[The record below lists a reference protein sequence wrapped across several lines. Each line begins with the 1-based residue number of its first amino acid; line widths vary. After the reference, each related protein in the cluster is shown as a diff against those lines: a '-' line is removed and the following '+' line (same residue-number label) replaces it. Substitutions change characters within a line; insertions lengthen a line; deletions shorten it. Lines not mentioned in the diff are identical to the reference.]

1 MERSAP
7 VGCGRRLAAV
17 TRRRRVVVEAAEL
30 MVFGLVLGLGI
41 RGCWGRGSM
50 AGGLR
55 WMPGGGGRPDGGCG
69 LRGSEDGSDGA
80 AGRVG
85 EDPQWVVSA
94 AGVNDGRG

>member
-7 VGCGRRLAAV
+7 AGCGRRLAAV

-30 MVFGLVLGLGI
+30 MVFGLGLGLGT

-55 WMPGGGGRPDGGCG
+55 WMPGGGGRPGGGCG
-69 LRGSEDGSDGA
+69 LRGGEDGGDGA

-85 EDPQWVVSA
+85 EDLRWVVSA